1 VVSTADVTPIRVFLL
16 EDHEIV
22 RRGLTALLHDEAD
35 ITVVGEA
42 GTAHDALLRI
52 PLTHPDVAVLD
63 GRLPDGSGIAVCREL
78 ASIAPAV
85 RCLILTG
92 FDEEE
97 AFLAAVLAGADGYLL
112 KQTQGLRLAPAVR
125 KVAAGMSLLDPE
137 RSARLRARM
146 KPEPEPD
153 RRFAS
158 LSYRER
164 QVLALIADGLTNRRI
179 GDELSLSEKTVKN
192 YVSGLFVKL
201 DMHRR
206 SQAAVFGAV
215 HAMNSLS
222 PATSVVGEAG
232 VGPR

>member
-1 VVSTADVTPIRVFLL
+1 MPAVVGAPDVMPIRVFLL

-22 RRGLTALLHDEAD
+22 RRGLTALLRDEAD
-35 ITVVGEA
+35 IVVVGEA
-42 GTAHDALLRI
+42 GTAQDALLRI

-63 GRLPDGSGIAVCREL
+63 GRLPDGSGVVVCRVL
-78 ASIAPAV
+78 ASIAPSV

-97 AFLAAVLAGADGYLL
+97 AFLAAVLAGAAGYLL

-125 KVAAGMSLLDPE
+125 KVAAGISLLDPDRTALL
-137 RSARLRARM
+137 RSRM
-146 KPEPEPD
+146 KPEPETD
-153 RRFAS
+153 KRFAS

-164 QVLALIADGLTNRRI
+164 QVLALIAGGLTNRQI

-201 DMHRR
+201 GMHRR
-206 SQAAVFGAV
+206 SQAAVFGAE
-215 HAMNSLS
+215 HR
-222 PATSVVGEAG
+222 PASVELAADL
-232 VGPR
+232 RR